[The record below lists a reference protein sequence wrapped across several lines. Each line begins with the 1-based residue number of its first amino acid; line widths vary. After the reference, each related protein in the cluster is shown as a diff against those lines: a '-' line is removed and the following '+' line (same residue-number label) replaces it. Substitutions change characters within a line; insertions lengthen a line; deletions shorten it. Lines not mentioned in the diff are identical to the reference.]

1 VISTWSLV
9 PAPVSVLVRMHQF
22 VVLRILIACHHPGK
36 SHQVVCGQ
44 REEVDT
50 SKPGRG
56 WNDGRWVGIW
66 RSGGRRRKGGMLGVG
81 MRGRADRVAVTVGL
95 DRDTVPPGA
104 VPPASSPPLQP
115 GQGAR

>member
-1 VISTWSLV
+1 MISTWSLV

-44 REEVDT
+44 RGEVDT

-56 WNDGRWVGIW
+56 WNDGRSVGIW

-81 MRGRADRVAVTVGL
+81 MRGERIEWR
-95 DRDTVPPGA
+95 
-104 VPPASSPPLQP
+104 
-115 GQGAR
+115 